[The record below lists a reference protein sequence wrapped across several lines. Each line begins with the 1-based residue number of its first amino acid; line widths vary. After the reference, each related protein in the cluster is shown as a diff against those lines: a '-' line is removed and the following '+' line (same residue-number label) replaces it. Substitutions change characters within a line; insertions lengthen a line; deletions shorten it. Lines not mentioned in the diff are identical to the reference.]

1 MKILTFYGAK
11 EKDSEEVIGDS
22 ATNQNDYES
31 LPDLISRICRGEI
44 RPDASYGYTLSADD
58 DSDDAF
64 DACDDINDIDIVPSF
79 IYDESGMSSGISVSE
94 PSRVNTSAK
103 EASVGAPEATEG
115 GQPSVEE
122 KAG

>member
-11 EKDSEEVIGDS
+11 EKDSEKVVGESV
-22 ATNQNDYES
+22 TNQADYES

-44 RPDASYGYTLSADD
+44 RPDSSYGYTLSNDD
-58 DSDDAF
+58 DSDEAF

-79 IYDESGMSSGISVSE
+79 IHGESGLSSDVTVE
-94 PSRVNTSAK
+94 PSQSKTSAK
-103 EASVGAPEATEG
+103 EANVSAPVATEG
-115 GQPSVEE
+115 VEPSVEE